1 MEYLINILYLS
12 FRDIVL
18 DMDYTNTGILVS
30 ALNEG
35 NILAFEYIYK
45 TYYKS
50 LLNYASRILKDVEAS
65 KDAVQQA
72 YYRLWENRSM
82 LTITIFP
89 QAYLYRAVYNNCIN
103 SITRKD
109 IIRKY
114 EEEQLKEL
122 YFSTIIQTPEA
133 EMLLERSEIEKAIMI
148 SVEALPKKCQEIFI
162 LSKMEGLKNK
172 EIAERLGISLKTVE
186 SQMTI
191 AIKRLRKD
199 LGWLLQIFIFFRLD
213 F

>member
-1 MEYLINILYLS
+1 MINILYLS

-82 LTITIFP
+82 LTITISP

-133 EMLLERSEIEKAIMI
+133 EMLLERSEIEK
-148 SVEALPKKCQEIFI
+148 ALPKKCQEIFI

>member
-82 LTITIFP
+82 LTI
-89 QAYLYRAVYNNCIN
+89 
-103 SITRKD
+103 K
-109 IIRKY
+109 
-114 EEEQLKEL
+114 
-122 YFSTIIQTPEA
+122 
-133 EMLLERSEIEKAIMI
+133 KAIMI

>member
-1 MEYLINILYLS
+1 LYKFYYS
-12 FRDIVL
+12 ERYNSEVRGGTVERIV
-18 DMDYTNTGILVS
+18 
-30 ALNEG
+30 
-35 NILAFEYIYK
+35 
-45 TYYKS
+45 
-50 LLNYASRILKDVEAS
+50 
-65 KDAVQQA
+65 
-72 YYRLWENRSM
+72 
-82 LTITIFP
+82 
-89 QAYLYRAVYNNCIN
+89 
-103 SITRKD
+103 
-109 IIRKY
+109 
-114 EEEQLKEL
+114 
-122 YFSTIIQTPEA
+122 FSTIIQTPEA

>member
-1 MEYLINILYLS
+1 MINILYLS

-82 LTITIFP
+82 LTITISP
-89 QAYLYRAVYNNCIN
+89 QLYKFYYSERYNSEVRGGTVERIVFFYNNTN
-103 SITRKD
+103 S
-109 IIRKY
+109 
-114 EEEQLKEL
+114 
-122 YFSTIIQTPEA
+122 
-133 EMLLERSEIEKAIMI
+133 RSGD
-148 SVEALPKKCQEIFI
+148 VVGTF
-162 LSKMEGLKNK
+162 G
-172 EIAERLGISLKTVE
+172 
-186 SQMTI
+186 
-191 AIKRLRKD
+191 D
-199 LGWLLQIFIFFRLD
+199 
-213 F
+213 

>member
-82 LTITIFP
+82 LTITISP

-148 SVEALPKKCQEIFI
+148 SVEKCQEIFI

>member
-65 KDAVQQA
+65 GVLSTLGKSFDV
-72 YYRLWENRSM
+72 ND
-82 LTITIFP
+82 
-89 QAYLYRAVYNNCIN
+89 YN
-103 SITRKD
+103 
-109 IIRKY
+109 
-114 EEEQLKEL
+114 
-122 YFSTIIQTPEA
+122 FST
-133 EMLLERSEIEKAIMI
+133 S
-148 SVEALPKKCQEIFI
+148 I
-162 LSKMEGLKNK
+162 LVSG
-172 EIAERLGISLKTVE
+172 RV
-186 SQMTI
+186 
-191 AIKRLRKD
+191 
-199 LGWLLQIFIFFRLD
+199 
-213 F
+213 

>member
-1 MEYLINILYLS
+1 MYK
-12 FRDIVL
+12 
-18 DMDYTNTGILVS
+18 
-30 ALNEG
+30 ALTKVFQN
-35 NILAFEYIYK
+35 YI
-45 TYYKS
+45 KS

-82 LTITIFP
+82 LTITISP

>member
-72 YYRLWENRSM
+72 YYRL
-82 LTITIFP
+82 
-89 QAYLYRAVYNNCIN
+89 
-103 SITRKD
+103 
-109 IIRKY
+109 
-114 EEEQLKEL
+114 
-122 YFSTIIQTPEA
+122 
-133 EMLLERSEIEKAIMI
+133 
-148 SVEALPKKCQEIFI
+148 
-162 LSKMEGLKNK
+162 
-172 EIAERLGISLKTVE
+172 
-186 SQMTI
+186 
-191 AIKRLRKD
+191 
-199 LGWLLQIFIFFRLD
+199 
-213 F
+213 

>member
-1 MEYLINILYLS
+1 M
-12 FRDIVL
+12 
-18 DMDYTNTGILVS
+18 
-30 ALNEG
+30 
-35 NILAFEYIYK
+35 
-45 TYYKS
+45 
-50 LLNYASRILKDVEAS
+50 EAS

-82 LTITIFP
+82 LTITISP

>member
-1 MEYLINILYLS
+1 MINILYLS

-82 LTITIFP
+82 LTITISP

-162 LSKMEGLKNK
+162 LSKMEGSEKQGNSRTIRYFLENG
-172 EIAERLGISLKTVE
+172 RISDDHSDQTV
-186 SQMTI
+186 T
-191 AIKRLRKD
+191 
-199 LGWLLQIFIFFRLD
+199 
-213 F
+213 

>member
-1 MEYLINILYLS
+1 MINILYLS

-50 LLNYASRILKDVEAS
+50 LLNYASRVLKDVEAS

-82 LTITIFP
+82 LTITISP

-114 EEEQLKEL
+114 EQLKEL

>member
-1 MEYLINILYLS
+1 MINILYLS

-82 LTITIFP
+82 LTITISP

-148 SVEALPKKCQEIFI
+148 SVEAFPYKGRGK
-162 LSKMEGLKNK
+162 
-172 EIAERLGISLKTVE
+172 
-186 SQMTI
+186 
-191 AIKRLRKD
+191 
-199 LGWLLQIFIFFRLD
+199 FFKS
-213 F
+213 

>member
-82 LTITIFP
+82 LTITISP
-89 QAYLYRAVYNNCIN
+89 QAYLYRAVY
-103 SITRKD
+103 K
-109 IIRKY
+109 
-114 EEEQLKEL
+114 
-122 YFSTIIQTPEA
+122 
-133 EMLLERSEIEKAIMI
+133 SE
-148 SVEALPKKCQEIFI
+148 VR
-162 LSKMEGLKNK
+162 G
-172 EIAERLGISLKTVE
+172 GTVE
-186 SQMTI
+186 RI
-191 AIKRLRKD
+191 V
-199 LGWLLQIFIFFRLD
+199 FFYNNTNSRSGD
-213 F
+213 VVGTFGD